1 MGLVRQLDLVVLA
14 IALPVFL
21 AADLPMVGY
30 VAGAGAWVVQ
40 KLLQGWLTRR
50 AQAAQELRTT
60 MGLIAGGMVG
70 RGWLVALT
78 IFGAYLIDGDDAGL
92 AAAVLVLAAL
102 TVYFTVQLILR
113 PFDRASVGP

>member
-1 MGLVRQLDLVVLA
+1 MGFVRQLDLVVLA
-14 IALPVFL
+14 VALPVFL
-21 AADLPMVGY
+21 AAGLPMVGY
-30 VAGAGAWVVQ
+30 AAGAGGWMVQ
-40 KLLQGWLTRR
+40 KALQAWLTRR
-50 AQAAQELRTT
+50 AKAAEEIRTT

-102 TVYFTVQLILR
+102 TVYFTVQLLLR
-113 PFDRASVGP
+113 PFDRPSVGR